1 MSYIDKPEFKFF
13 QAIKRGN
20 LDQAE
25 ALLGQGV
32 DVYHVTE
39 KEKWTYLHKAL
50 TNPSTDRQGPVESIN
65 YLIEKGLDVNAI
77 DDYGY
82 TPLIYA
88 VRQRNVPAMRALLE
102 NGADKTIEQRGKD
115 SVSAL
120 RMAVK
125 GKPYQY
131 DVVKVLL
138 EYGADPDASTP
149 EGKSVRELMDILAGV
164 DPVIKELIA
173 SY

>member
-1 MSYIDKPEFKFF
+1 M
-13 QAIKRGN
+13 AIEI
-20 LDQAE
+20 LE
-25 ALLGQGV
+25 ALDDADINELEALIKSG
-32 DVYHVTE
+32 YYIFEITP
-39 KEKWTYLHKAL
+39 KENWTYLHKAL
-50 TNPSTDRQGPVESIN
+50 MSPRTDDQCPVESVN
-65 YLIEKGLDVNAI
+65 YLVDKGLDVNAI

-88 VRQRNVPAMRALLE
+88 VRQRNIPAMRALLE
-102 NGADKTIEQRGKD
+102 SGADKTIEQRGKD

-164 DPVIKELIA
+164 DSVIKELIA
-173 SY
+173 KY